1 MAAMLVSAGGLASFG
16 KAQSP
21 APVAAGSSPTGAAPA
36 IPAARYVSPA
46 EAPDYVAR
54 IAASFTMARRD
65 LDPFG
70 RNQDPN
76 FKPVEPE
83 IVRPDTADQG
93 QEINAPMPL
102 STLVAAIQVTMVMP
116 NKQTF
121 FVGDRAFHRGDRF
134 PLRTGAGTLVNV
146 EILSVTSSAIIF
158 REISKG
164 ETAVLRLGGAP
175 AGMQRGT
182 TLETPPGVTV
192 PNPAAPLD
200 LQPAPVP
207 STPPR

>member
-1 MAAMLVSAGGLASFG
+1 VAV
-16 KAQSP
+16 
-21 APVAAGSSPTGAAPA
+21 APPS
-36 IPAARYVSPA
+36 RYITPA
-46 EAPDYVAR
+46 EAPAYVAR
-54 IAASFTMARRD
+54 IAESFAMARRD
-65 LDPFG
+65 MDPFG

-76 FKPVEPE
+76 FKPAAPE
-83 IVRPDTADQG
+83 IARPDTADDG
-93 QEINAPMPL
+93 QEVAAPVPL
-102 STLVAAIQVTMVMP
+102 SALVAGIPVTMVMP
-116 NKQTF
+116 TKQTF

-134 PLRTGAGTLVNV
+134 PLRTGAGNLINV
-146 EILSVTSSAIIF
+146 EILSVTSSSIIF

-182 TLETPPGVTV
+182 VLETPPGITV

-207 STPPR
+207 TTPPR